1 MEHIHHNLNKL
12 GEIKIVDEI
21 ILKFIG
27 TSIGFITTGF
37 LGYIVAQLKDYKK
50 RDKSQDETLKC
61 LL

>member
-1 MEHIHHNLNKL
+1 M
-12 GEIKIVDEI
+12 VDEI

-50 RDKSQDETLKC
+50 RDKS
-61 LL
+61 